1 MHLKSISR
9 IRSVPLS
16 LAVGAV
22 LVAVALPSG
31 AASAAAPR
39 QPGGAHG
46 ASKPYD
52 CSRDKGPWHC
62 LAECESN
69 GRWQTNTGNGFYGGL
84 QFRQTTW
91 EEHGGLEYA
100 PRADLA
106 TREEQIKVAEKVL
119 RTQGWNAWPA
129 CSKAVR
135 IERFDRRV
143 HEVRPGETL
152 SGVARRYDVKGGWQA
167 LYKTNR
173 GKVGSRPDRLAIGT
187 LLVIPGRTES
197 GLGSKDRL

>member
-1 MHLKSISR
+1 MHPKSNQR
-9 IRSVPLS
+9 VRSVS
-16 LAVGAV
+16 LVVGAI
-22 LVAVALPSG
+22 LAAVALPSG
-31 AASAAAPR
+31 AASAVASAAVPQ
-39 QPGGAHG
+39 QPGGA
-46 ASKPYD
+46 SRPYD
-52 CSRDKGPWHC
+52 CSLDKGPWHC

-84 QFRQTTW
+84 QFWQPTW
-91 EEHGGLEYA
+91 EEHGGLKYA

-119 RTQGWNAWPA
+119 RTQGWKAWPA

-143 HEVRPGETL
+143 HTVEPGETL
-152 SGVARRYDVKGGWQA
+152 SSVARRYDVKGGWQA

-173 GKVGSRPDRLAIGT
+173 DKVGSRPERLAVGT
-187 LLVIPGRTES
+187 LLVIPGRTAT
-197 GLGSKDRL
+197 GRG